1 MPGLIITQN
10 RELSSRCITYSKHI
24 LTNLVV
30 LMKFS
35 TKPRKTNSLYISF
48 CFHHLMRQEHVTLQE
63 VDVSQLYDQIKKYL
77 KDIKLDII
85 HEGKEDNYWDI
96 KAHKGTLGS
105 VVIGNVRDVEVMISG
120 TQGNYDLVL
129 RTGAWGKD
137 IIVPT
142 AIAGVLTAGV
152 AAIPAAA
159 VSTYRA
165 HSFEKKFWDFIKS
178 TLSEIGNAKATMSEP
193 VVVTH

>member
-1 MPGLIITQN
+1 
-10 RELSSRCITYSKHI
+10 
-24 LTNLVV
+24 
-30 LMKFS
+30 
-35 TKPRKTNSLYISF
+35 
-48 CFHHLMRQEHVTLQE
+48 MRQEHVTLQN

-77 KDIKLDII
+77 QDKKLDII
-85 HEGKEDNYWDI
+85 HEEKEENYWDL
-96 KAHKGTLGS
+96 KAHKGTRGS
-105 VVIGNVRDVEVMISG
+105 VIIGNVRDVEVMISG
-120 TQGNYDLVL
+120 TKGNYDLIL

-159 VSTYRA
+159 VSGYRA
-165 HSFEKKFWDFIKS
+165 HVFEKHFWDYIKK
-178 TLSEIGNAKATMSEP
+178 TLSDIGKENAAMSEP